1 MPSNLSTREKRIE
14 DALDATEMA
23 PLRVRWRSKRE
34 ELPVVKVELSSV
46 VLNPRSHRIKAQL
59 ESDPQA
65 RALVEADPESGKA
78 QEAIKDLLRKTPRF
92 EELKE
97 NLKAEEQK
105 EPGIVT
111 SKGLLVNANT
121 RAVALEDLG
130 EKYIEVAVLPTDA
143 TLSEIYDLELDL
155 QVAETYQQEYSFTNE
170 LLFIDDLIT
179 EQNRDEKQ
187 VAEQL
192 RWITPTKPSTEKKGI
207 EKVRRYVRHLTLI
220 RDIQEMS
227 GGKVPLTDFDDAE
240 QTLQEFDA
248 SYEALRSKDSQAAK
262 RLREA
267 RTLGLLVDLGY
278 ERQRLVDERWVEGY
292 LAEALAEH
300 EVLGEVVPL
309 LGGDGDGA
317 EDPAV
322 DSEDGEDPFA
332 DFESED
338 ESQNG
343 EAAADIHLA
352 IEDLVRRLSE
362 SAQEEVV
369 ALPTA
374 DGEKEYDRTGI
385 QAAVNEAMRTAYEDA
400 KNAAKAGNALKLP
413 AHQVEEGAKRLVKA
427 RQAYL
432 EVHEQADFDPGPLRA
447 ELEKA
452 RRALDALDETIAG

>member
-1 MPSNLSTREKRIE
+1 MPNNLSTREKRIK

-23 PLRVRWRSKRE
+23 PLRVHWRGKRE

-59 ESDPQA
+59 ESNPEA
-65 RALVEADPESGKA
+65 RALVEADPESEKA
-78 QEAIKDLLRKTPRF
+78 QEAIKDLLRRTPRF

-97 NLKAEEQK
+97 NLNAEEQK

-111 SKGLLVNANT
+111 SEGLLVNANT
-121 RAVALEDLG
+121 RAVALEDLR
-130 EKYIEVAVLPTDA
+130 EKYIEAAVLPTDA

-207 EKVRRYVRHLTLI
+207 EKVRRYVRHLALI
-220 RDIQEMS
+220 REIQEMS

-248 SYEALRSKDSQAAK
+248 SYEALRTKDPQAAK
-262 RLREA
+262 RLKEA

-278 ERQRLVDERWVEGY
+278 ERQRMVDEKWVEGY
-292 LAEALAEH
+292 LAEAFAES
-300 EVLGEVVPL
+300 EILGTVVPL
-309 LGGDGDGA
+309 LGGENGGGGDPGGQ
-317 EDPAV
+317 
-322 DSEDGEDPFA
+322 SENGEDPFA
-332 DFESED
+332 DFED
-338 ESQNG
+338 EG
-343 EAAADIHLA
+343 GDAEAEPDIHRA
-352 IEDLVRRLSE
+352 IQDLVRRLST
-362 SAQEEVV
+362 SAREEVV
-369 ALPTA
+369 ALPTE
-374 DGEKEYDRTGI
+374 DGEKEYDRTAI
-385 QAAVNEAMRTAYEDA
+385 QTAVNQAMRTAYEDA

-413 AHQVEEGAKRLVKA
+413 AYHVEEAVKRLTRA
-427 RQAYL
+427 RQAYG
-432 EVHEQADFDPGPLRA
+432 EVHERVEFDPGPLRE

-452 RRALDALDETIAG
+452 KRALDALDKTVVD

>member
-1 MPSNLSTREKRIE
+1 MPNNLSTREKRIK

-23 PLRVRWRSKRE
+23 PLRVHWRGKRE

-59 ESDPQA
+59 ESDPKA
-65 RALVEADPESGKA
+65 RALVEADPESEKA
-78 QEAIKDLLRKTPRF
+78 QDAIKDLLQKTPRF

-97 NLKAEEQK
+97 NLNAEEQK

-111 SKGLLVNANT
+111 SEGLLVNANT
-121 RAVALEDLG
+121 RAVALEDLDK
-130 EKYIEVAVLPTDA
+130 KYIEVAVLPTDT

-179 EQNRDEKQ
+179 EQNRDERQ

-207 EKVRRYVRHLTLI
+207 EKVRRYVRHLALI

-248 SYEALRSKDSQAAK
+248 SFEALRSKDPPAAK
-262 RLREA
+262 RLKEA

-278 ERQRLVDERWVEGY
+278 ERQRMVDEKWVEGY
-292 LAEALAEH
+292 FAEALAEH

-309 LGGDGDGA
+309 LGGDSAGTD
-317 EDPAV
+317 DPV
-322 DSEDGEDPFA
+322 KDSEDSEDPFA

-338 ESQNG
+338 ENQNG
-343 EAAADIHLA
+343 EAAGIHLV

-362 SAQEEVV
+362 SAREEIVT
-369 ALPTA
+369 LPTA
-374 DGEKEYDRTGI
+374 EGEKKYDRASI
-385 QAAVNEAMRTAYEDA
+385 QTAVNEAMRTAYEDA

-413 AHQVEEGAKRLVKA
+413 AHQVEEGTKRLVKA

-432 EVHEQADFDPGPLRA
+432 GVHERSDFDPAPLRA

-452 RRALDALDETIAG
+452 RRALDALDETIDD